1 MLARIRKAMQ
11 EKEEGFTL
19 IELLVVMI
27 IIGILAAIAIP
38 VFLAQ
43 RSKAYDASLKSDLT
57 NIATNVATA
66 TVDNP
71 ASITFTATGN
81 VETITSKDAAGATL
95 GTYVVN
101 LTGGNTLGNTTAWAA
116 ADGSYCI
123 AEIHGTVAAPAGN
136 IWYVGIPTGGGAQVL
151 ANGAATGCPSTGF

>member
-1 MLARIRKAMQ
+1 MLARIRKAL
-11 EKEEGFTL
+11 ENKEEGFTL

-71 ASITFTATGN
+71 ATITLAAAGLAT
-81 VETITSKDAAGATL
+81 ETITSKDAAAATL
-95 GTYVVN
+95 GTYTVN
-101 LTGGNTLGNTTAWAA
+101 LTGGNVLGNSVAWAA

-123 AEIHGTVAAPAGN
+123 SEIHGTVAAPAGQ
-136 IWYVGIPTGGGAQVL
+136 WYVGVPTGGGAQVL
-151 ANGAATGCPSTGF
+151 ASGACPATGF